1 METRRS
7 FRILQT
13 SLSSL
18 VLGGL
23 LLAIPGLVSAAGW
36 ITPAA
41 SDTHVSPW
49 VTQVEDEF
57 SKEEHLLVFRNDPRA
72 PMAAVV
78 HLLNQAA
85 DALNKKNEA
94 LAKDFVRQ
102 SLNILQRGVQRG
114 YYAQSDLDPVKKSIM
129 SHVPKK
135 IRIS

>member
-1 METRRS
+1 MRMRRS
-7 FRILQT
+7 FTPRTNLF
-13 SLSSL
+13 SLA
-18 VLGGL
+18 LGGL
-23 LLAIPGLVSAAGW
+23 LFAIPGLVSAAEW

-57 SKEEHLLVFRNDPRA
+57 SKAEHALVFTNDPRT

-85 DALNKKNEA
+85 DALNNKNEA

-102 SLNILQRGVQRG
+102 SINILQRGVQRG
-114 YYAQSDLDPVKKSIM
+114 YYGQGDLDPVKKSIM
-129 SHVPKK
+129 SHIPEK
-135 IRIS
+135 IRIG